1 MRYSLNFCNA
11 QSCSLH
17 LIEIKLH
24 LIEINYQMILQCFS
38 FLFLL
43 RHLIFHVDTRLDFW
57 IYILD
62 FITSGIS
69 LNYQCLHLLDKV
81 SANVELRDYWAIT
94 SKQTNKETNNIKEK
108 QWEKHQMWK
117 KSTLYILVNFHL
129 HNTKKGS
136 KIVEW
141 LISFVHYQK
150 LELGIKL
157 NPMKS
162 ETRNSCTEAHDSLNA
177 LFSTC
182 LYKSLQEVRASSL
195 IWSY

>member
-11 QSCSLH
+11 RSCSLH

-81 SANVELRDYWAIT
+81 SANVELRDYRAIT

-129 HNTKKGS
+129 HNTKEEARLLSDSSHLSTTRSWSWESNLTQWNLK
-136 KIVEW
+136 
-141 LISFVHYQK
+141 
-150 LELGIKL
+150 LGIPALKH
-157 NPMKS
+157 M
-162 ETRNSCTEAHDSLNA
+162 TR
-177 LFSTC
+177 
-182 LYKSLQEVRASSL
+182 
-195 IWSY
+195 